1 MNIPKLPDT
10 DTQAWE
16 DMVDFMR
23 DDLESGMMRTRLIL
37 KTRELL
43 KSQGRDFDA
52 EFAKWKKENE
62 K

>member
-1 MNIPKLPDT
+1 MDIPTLPDP

-23 DDLESGMMRTRLIL
+23 EDVDNNMCHTMLIS

-52 EFAKWKKENE
+52 EFTKWKENRHA
-62 K
+62 